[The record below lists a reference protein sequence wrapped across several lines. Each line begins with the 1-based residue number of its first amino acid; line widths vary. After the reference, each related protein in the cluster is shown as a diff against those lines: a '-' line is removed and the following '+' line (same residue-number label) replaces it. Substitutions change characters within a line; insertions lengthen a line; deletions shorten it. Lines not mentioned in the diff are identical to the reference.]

1 MRPGTPDA
9 RASLVG
15 WPRISRRRRAHT
27 GLTTIT
33 PTKVARET
41 IEFREEPFT
50 LTWQVRSCSV
60 PLPPRRRS
68 GPFTHPYEGWGP
80 ARRGIRCTS
89 TYKSRSI
96 TSTSR
101 RANQQLEVLQPAS
114 GGPRLYYG
122 CEEFDS
128 YGGLAKATEPYNPS
142 VSAFPGSLGAH
153 AERGTE
159 PRSPERSYARTAGRT
174 PAAHTHAH
182 CHGAHTGAG
191 RGVRLVFWRCGR
203 ARRPFP

>member
-1 MRPGTPDA
+1 M
-9 RASLVG
+9 
-15 WPRISRRRRAHT
+15 
-27 GLTTIT
+27 
-33 PTKVARET
+33 
-41 IEFREEPFT
+41 FREEPFT

-68 GPFTHPYEGWGP
+68 GPFTHPYDEIGGGGP

-142 VSAFPGSLGAH
+142 VSAFPGSLRAH